1 MRIAAAVLSLL
12 ATGCV
17 HCVTFDKLPTGT
29 MWQAPSQSPGDL
41 VHTESGIRVMVDRHQ
56 WTSGSSAFNLAQVES
71 GWAPR
76 GNHVHTNNMNLTFDF
91 GELGTGKKE
100 ITLRFRDMGGAEN
113 FSVNGGPVTRGELS
127 SGSEAGIVHQ
137 DRDVMRR
144 LGIDEGATLEWDDIV
159 ARIASSVAPDDLDS
173 ICGNCPWLPLGV
185 CKTGIAALR
194 AEAGG

>member
-127 SGSEAGIVHQ
+127 SGSEAGIVWTVVSTPVPGGREGTIEITGPVNVVQ
-137 DRDVMRR
+137 VGGQNLWIDDVC
-144 LGIDEGATLEWDDIV
+144 GK
-159 ARIASSVAPDDLDS
+159 SVR
-173 ICGNCPWLPLGV
+173 
-185 CKTGIAALR
+185 K
-194 AEAGG
+194 